1 MIADNND
8 EARERL
14 QLSLYREFL
23 LEEGLLE
30 EVGLEEVPARLAS
43 LLGCDEASSVAQLTA
58 NPWLEPLELADL
70 KPLLMIRDMSLVSRT
85 AAAVSAELK
94 NADVRYEDC
103 CRMALCYAV
112 IGSHGHAFSA
122 LRAAAA
128 KNDAW
133 ARHHYLYGL
142 LLGVEGN
149 HERACWELGMALRSE
164 PYEEGRIRVRRVL
177 DLLEGPGS
185 ARVSPG
191 QAPG

>member
-1 MIADNND
+1 MAAETND
-8 EARERL
+8 EAREKL
-14 QLSLYREFL
+14 QRSLYREFL
-23 LEEGLLE
+23 LEQGLLE
-30 EVGLEEVPARLAS
+30 EVGLEEVPARLAA
-43 LLGCDEASSVAQLTA
+43 LLECDEGSSVARLTA
-58 NPWLEPLELADL
+58 SPWLEPLELAQL

-94 NADVRYEDC
+94 GPDVRYEDC
-103 CRMALCYAV
+103 CRLALCYAV
-112 IGSHGHAFSA
+112 IGSYGHAFSA

-177 DLLEGPGS
+177 DLLDQAGT
-185 ARVSPG
+185 ARGARP
-191 QAPG
+191 

>member
-1 MIADNND
+1 MTD
-8 EARERL
+8 EDKDDVSRQRL
-14 QLSLYREFL
+14 RRSLYREFL

-30 EVGLEEVPARLAS
+30 EVGLEEVPAKLAA
-43 LLGCDEASSVAQLTA
+43 LLGCDEGSAVARLTES
-58 NPWLEPLELADL
+58 PWLDALELADL
-70 KPLLMIRDMSLVSRT
+70 KSLLVIRDMSLVSRT

-94 NADVRYEDC
+94 GPDVRYEDC

-128 KNDAW
+128 KNDGW

-142 LLGVEGN
+142 LLGVEQN
-149 HERACWELGMALRSE
+149 RERACWELGMALCSE

-177 DLLEGPGS
+177 DLVEECPKTKGC
-185 ARVSPG
+185 
-191 QAPG
+191 